1 MRRLRLS
8 RFLSPMVGL
17 LLLYLI
23 GCSSTPG
30 TNSSATS
37 NRSTA
42 PVSLS
47 ITDDPPSG
55 VTVLFFQI
63 SLTAA
68 NLTPAAGSGTVSLLN
83 NNTPIQID
91 VTQLQAISDFLST
104 ANVTAGTYNSLALTF
119 ANPQL
124 VIFNESDQT
133 IASSCP
139 VQTVCQL
146 TPPVDNASM
155 VTFSSTPFPLT
166 LSAGNPLGL
175 LLDFHLNRVIQ
186 SDLSVNLGA
195 TNGVTIRELPP
206 MPPPGPQPFGFLF
219 GTIQSVN
226 ASQNQFT
233 VQTGWGG
240 TFTVDVN
247 SSTTY
252 QNFPSSACSTSEF
265 ACVAGGDIVQ
275 VQVASVQPDNTLVAA
290 SVSYVQAASQ
300 QVVQGNVISLS
311 TSSSGTVMTLLLHW
325 SPNLNSLPWGGVAA
339 VTVPSSATF
348 SVDSGN
354 FTIPSGLSF
363 SSASDLL
370 VGQNV
375 QVAVVAG
382 TLSNSGGTHHW
393 TPPSVSFTTNSV
405 ELEPSQVSGTI
416 TAIDSSAST
425 FTIATFPNFFAPWSN
440 WNSSNPNWTPT
451 QVTVDT
457 TAQTTFQDLSPDSS
471 AGLSTKTVVSVRGWI
486 FATPGA
492 ATPSTQAAETVVDRA
507 NGYF

>member
-1 MRRLRLS
+1 MRRLRLC
-8 RFLSPMVGL
+8 RFLSPMIGL

-23 GCSSTPG
+23 GCSSTPV
-30 TNSSATS
+30 TNSSPTS
-37 NRSTA
+37 NSSTA

-68 NLTPAAGSGTVSLLN
+68 NLTPASGSGTVSLLN

-104 ANVTAGTYNSLALTF
+104 ANIAAGTYNSLALTF

-124 VIFNESDQT
+124 VIFNESDQA
-133 IASSCP
+133 IASTCS
-139 VQTVCQL
+139 VGTVCQV
-146 TPPVDNASM
+146 TPQVDNASPL
-155 VTFSSTPFPLT
+155 TFSSTPFPLT
-166 LSAGNPLGL
+166 LAAGHPLGL
-175 LLDFHLNRVIQ
+175 LLDFHLNQVIQ
-186 SDLSVNLGA
+186 SDLSVNLGV
-195 TNGVTIRELPP
+195 TNGVTIKELPP
-206 MPPPGPQPFGFLF
+206 VPPSGPPPFGFLF

-226 ASQNQFT
+226 ANQDQFT
-233 VQTGWGG
+233 LQTGWGG

-252 QNFPSSACSTSEF
+252 GNFPSSACSTSGL
-265 ACVAGGDIVQ
+265 ACLATGDVVQ
-275 VQVASVQPDNTLVAA
+275 VQVASIQADNTLVAA

-311 TSSSGTVMTLLLHW
+311 TSSGSTVMTLLLHW
-325 SPNLNSLPWGGVAA
+325 SPNVNSLPWGGVAS
-339 VTVPSSATF
+339 VTVPSTATF
-348 SVDSGN
+348 AVDSGT

-363 SSASDLL
+363 GGASDLL

-382 TLSNSGGTHHW
+382 TLSNSAGTHRW
-393 TPPSVSFTTNSV
+393 APPSVSFTTNSV
-405 ELEPSQVSGTI
+405 ELEPSQITGTI
-416 TAIDSSAST
+416 TAIDSSASS
-425 FTIATFPNFFAPWSN
+425 FTLTTFPNFFAPWSN
-440 WNSSNPNWTPT
+440 WNPSNPNWTPT
-451 QVTVDT
+451 QITVDT
-457 TAQTTFQDLSPDSS
+457 TAQTTFQGLSPDSS
-471 AGLSTKTVVSVRGWI
+471 AGLSTNSVVSVRGWV

>member
-1 MRRLRLS
+1 MRRLLLCC
-8 RFLSPMVGL
+8 FLSPLLGL
-17 LLLYLI
+17 LLLYLV
-23 GCSSTPG
+23 GCSSTPV
-30 TNSSATS
+30 TNSSASS
-37 NRSTA
+37 NSSTA

-68 NLTPAAGSGTVSLLN
+68 TLTPAAGSGTVSLLN

-104 ANVTAGTYNSLALTF
+104 ANITAGTYNSLALTF

-124 VIFNESDQT
+124 VIFNESDQA
-133 IASSCP
+133 IASTCP
-139 VQTVCQL
+139 VQTICQL
-146 TPPVDNASM
+146 TPQVDNAAPL
-155 VTFSSTPFPLT
+155 TFSSTPFPLT
-166 LSAGNPLGL
+166 LTAGNPLGL
-175 LLDFHLNRVIQ
+175 LLDFHLNQVIQ
-186 SDLSVNLGA
+186 SDLSVNLGV
-195 TNGVTIRELPP
+195 TNGVTIKELS
-206 MPPPGPQPFGFLF
+206 PPPSGPPFGFLF
-219 GTIQSVN
+219 GAIQSVDT
-226 ASQNQFT
+226 SQNQFT

-252 QNFPSSACSTSEF
+252 RNFPSSACSTGEF
-265 ACVAGGDIVQ
+265 ACLATGDIVQ
-275 VQVASVQPDNTLVAA
+275 VQVASVQADNTLVAA

-300 QVVQGNVISLS
+300 QVVQGNVINLS
-311 TSSSGTVMTLLLHW
+311 TSSGSTVMTLLLHW
-325 SPNLNSLPWGGVAA
+325 SPNANSLPWGGVAS
-339 VTVPSSATF
+339 VTVPSTATF

-363 SSASDLL
+363 SSSSDLL

-375 QVAVVAG
+375 QVAVVSG

-393 TPPSVSFTTNSV
+393 SPPSVSFTTNSV
-405 ELEPSQVSGTI
+405 ELEPSQITATI
-416 TAIDSSAST
+416 TAIDSSASS
-425 FTIATFPNFFAPWSN
+425 FTVTTFPNFFAPWSN
-440 WNSSNPNWTPT
+440 WNSSHPNWTPT
-451 QVTVDT
+451 QITVDT
-457 TAQTTFQDLSPDSS
+457 TSQTTFQDLSPDSF
-471 AGLSTKTVVSVRGWI
+471 AGLSTNTVVSVRGWI